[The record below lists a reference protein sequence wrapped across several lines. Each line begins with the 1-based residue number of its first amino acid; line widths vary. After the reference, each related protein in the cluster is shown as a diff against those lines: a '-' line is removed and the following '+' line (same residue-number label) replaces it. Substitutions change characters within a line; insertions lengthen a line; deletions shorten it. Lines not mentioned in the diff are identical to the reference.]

1 MGTWAVDTVGWAG
14 VGLELQ
20 QVGKS
25 RKRSRE
31 ELLGWLYAFCMLSVP
46 TAWSRC
52 QGMRAECPRGHSTH
66 SEKWPQ
72 MAPNAISPLNAGKAF
87 GARRAQNGSSQG
99 RLSIIAS

>member
-1 MGTWAVDTVGWAG
+1 MWAVDTVGWAG
-14 VGLELQ
+14 VELELQ

-87 GARRAQNGSSQG
+87 GARRSQNGSSQG